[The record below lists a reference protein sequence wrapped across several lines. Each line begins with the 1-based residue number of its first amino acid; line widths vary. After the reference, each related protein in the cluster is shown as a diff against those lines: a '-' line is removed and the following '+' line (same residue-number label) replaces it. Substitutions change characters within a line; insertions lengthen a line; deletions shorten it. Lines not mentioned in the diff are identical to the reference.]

1 MNRFTG
7 TSQNRA
13 RAVLVL
19 AGVALVASITPG
31 RAGPCTAQIVAVQAL
46 VDAKLEAIAGA
57 GRTGRESTGALLHR
71 QPTPESLARAETNL
85 GEGTG
90 TEKALA
96 ALARARELDRT
107 GDAAACENALAEARL
122 AIGP

>member
-7 TSQNRA
+7 TSQDRA

-19 AGVALVASITPG
+19 AGAALAASITPG
-31 RAGPCTAQIVAVQAL
+31 WAGPCTAQIVAVQAQ

-71 QPTPESLARAETNL
+71 QPTPESVARAETNL
-85 GEGTG
+85 GEGAG

-96 ALARARELDRT
+96 ALARARELDLA
-107 GDAAACENALAEARL
+107 GDAAACEQALAEARR